1 MTLSITDPVLFKWY
15 HDKKLTSMITV
26 DVTIF
31 YTQEQNYLTKHHLL
45 MTETYLEGREGNC
58 DFQYFGLNV
67 GSVNFH
73 FSQY

>member
-1 MTLSITDPVLFKWY
+1 
-15 HDKKLTSMITV
+15 
-26 DVTIF
+26 
-31 YTQEQNYLTKHHLL
+31 